1 MKNSGQDQGM
11 TDSAPA
17 AAEMIDMEVR
27 EEEMTGMEVM
37 EEEEEAVLTVTTQET
52 LLQQKDMATE
62 TAIEDPEDIILMG
75 NKDILMVDNK
85 LRFLSKWST

>member
-1 MKNSGQDQGM
+1 M